1 MNETLAVILACAV
14 AVVAMSA
21 LAFWGLRAMGMTSDY
36 QGRVDD
42 ADDDLD

>member
-1 MNETLAVILACAV
+1 MNQTLAVILACAV
-14 AVVAMSA
+14 AVVLMAA

-42 ADDDLD
+42 ADDDLE